1 MRGVSRLQVHGIC
14 GRRLVFREVVEAE
27 SNYTTA
33 WDGSSGSNR
42 IEKDQIRVLPGLVVG
57 GGGAVW
63 FIKYGAYLDDWT
75 NGGSGTVL
83 VLWAVD
89 PILEN
94 GYGI

>member
-1 MRGVSRLQVHGIC
+1 M
-14 GRRLVFREVVEAE
+14 FREVVEAE

-33 WDGSSGSNR
+33 WDDSSGSNR
-42 IEKDQIRVLPGLVVG
+42 IEKDQIRVLPGLV
-57 GGGAVW
+57 GAGW